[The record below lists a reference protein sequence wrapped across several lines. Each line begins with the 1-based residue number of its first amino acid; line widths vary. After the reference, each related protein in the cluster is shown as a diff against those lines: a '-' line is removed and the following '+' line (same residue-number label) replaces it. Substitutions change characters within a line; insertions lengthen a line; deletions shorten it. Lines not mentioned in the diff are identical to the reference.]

1 MVHHSK
7 VNGKCK
13 GLTIDLEKWLVGQA
27 VKTPASHAGNG
38 GSIPPRVTIKLEKL
52 NMNIYTL
59 RCDKYICRKT
69 YKAKLVLMTLRVHL
83 FPSRTQKLSSVVP
96 KILGW

>member
-1 MVHHSK
+1 MSAEARA
-7 VNGKCK
+7 GK
-13 GLTIDLEKWLVGQA
+13 GEILGRFPHESPVRA
-27 VKTPASHAGNG
+27 VSSVRLLRALKNK
-38 GSIPPRVTIKLEKL
+38 IV
-52 NMNIYTL
+52 IYA
-59 RCDKYICRKT
+59 RECDKYICRET